1 MINTGDMTQNGN
13 RLGEWL
19 DYFQAKCP
27 EMNNIVE
34 MATIGNNDLSL
45 NDLAKIGLGG
55 DADKLW
61 HENIT
66 FFYTFEYDESN
77 LPLFELSGVSYYV
90 PSLYSFNYGKV
101 HFLGMNSEIKPKTE
115 TLPDGYGFS
124 GNGNFYPKIKQW
136 CENDIAANKEGKDW
150 ILAYC
155 HEMPF
160 TILTPDAIHPLSNK
174 RKVARTGGCNA
185 NENTPA
191 ELKYWFSEFCQTHNI
206 PLVFGGHKHTQA
218 TSYPLIENVS
228 YDNGTRSVNS
238 MQPIIV
244 VNATT
249 LAEFE
254 GATSLKHAEGSVA
267 GVNGAAYEYSGEYPN
282 TWFEGDA
289 LKDAYKNQATL
300 STFMMESD
308 VASLPLQD
316 GLAPKPVVYAMS
328 QATGYKHTSNK
339 ELPSPNLPWLRY
351 YYPCTVAGGSTP
363 SQSQLEGPTVN
374 KYQKFPFYT
383 IWDIT
388 PTTIT
393 GNVRKVYG
401 AFNDS
406 GKFDINIDGQYTKNG
421 YCATNAGTTDSVGG
435 HNDEMFSINGIT
447 SMQNI
452 PASTDTR
459 VITITK

>member
-1 MINTGDMTQNGN
+1 
-13 RLGEWL
+13 
-19 DYFQAKCP
+19 
-27 EMNNIVE
+27 
-34 MATIGNNDLSL
+34 
-45 NDLAKIGLGG
+45 
-55 DADKLW
+55 
-61 HENIT
+61 
-66 FFYTFEYDESN
+66 
-77 LPLFELSGVSYYV
+77 
-90 PSLYSFNYGKV
+90 
-101 HFLGMNSEIKPKTE
+101 
-115 TLPDGYGFS
+115 
-124 GNGNFYPKIKQW
+124 
-136 CENDIAANKEGKDW
+136 
-150 ILAYC
+150 
-155 HEMPF
+155 
-160 TILTPDAIHPLSNK
+160 
-174 RKVARTGGCNA
+174 
-185 NENTPA
+185 
-191 ELKYWFSEFCQTHNI
+191 
-206 PLVFGGHKHTQA
+206 
-218 TSYPLIENVS
+218 
-228 YDNGTRSVNS
+228 

-267 GVNGAAYEYSGEYPN
+267 GVNGATYEYSGEYPN